1 VTEQLTAKVD
11 ASARA
16 FPDAVSETTHQQ
28 VLARAPL
35 SDAHGVGSVDR
46 AIDVLMLFGR
56 SMQPSLGV
64 TEIAHELGMSKSG
77 VHRILS
83 TLRRRR
89 LVTFNAESRKYALG
103 QASVALSQS
112 YISRLDLQA
121 VASSTLDE
129 LMAATHET
137 TTLAVRRHGFVT
149 HRASSL
155 PDSELR
161 LEVALGRPSPLH
173 CTAAGKAFLAF
184 LPEDEAEDFFQRA
197 PLAPVTETTI
207 TDADVLRVQVA
218 RARAVGYATSHGER
232 IVGAASLASPVF
244 DNDGYPVAALT
255 VCGPSSRLDVEDRSI
270 SAALVAA
277 AAGLSQEMG
286 HSLAP

>member
-1 VTEQLTAKVD
+1 VAEKVTL
-11 ASARA
+11 SARA
-16 FPDAVSETTHQQ
+16 FPDAVSEATHRQ

-35 SDAHGVGSVDR
+35 SEGQGVGSVDR

-89 LVTFNAESRKYALG
+89 LVTFDPVSRKYALG

-112 YISRLDLQA
+112 YISRLDLQS

-129 LMAATHET
+129 LMKATHET
-137 TTLAVRRHGFVT
+137 ATLAVRRHGFVT

-161 LEVALGRPSPLH
+161 IDVTLGRPAPLH

-184 LPEDEAEDFFQRA
+184 LPDDEAEDFFQRA
-197 PLAPVTETTI
+197 SLDHVTPATV
-207 TDADVLRVQVA
+207 TDADLLRAQVA
-218 RARAVGYATSHGER
+218 HARAAGYATSSGER
-232 IVGAASLASPVF
+232 IVGAASLAAPVF

-255 VCGPSSRLDVEDRSI
+255 VCGPSSRLDVEDRSV
-270 SAALVAA
+270 SAALVSA